1 MNLKELVKE
10 ERGARKERGEGS
22 VQIIRY
28 KNSIGVK
35 LFERREST
43 PGR

>member
-28 KNSIGVK
+28 KNLNPK
-35 LFERREST
+35 LGEKEAFRS
-43 PGR
+43 

>member
-10 ERGARKERGEGS
+10 ERGARKERGEES

-28 KNSIGVK
+28 KK
-35 LFERREST
+35 HYRRQVVREA
-43 PGR
+43 